1 MNNQTANKNMIGL
14 NNYLLQ
20 NLINRKIKE
29 IEIRKT
35 KIEISEEE
43 ILANAN
49 IIYKKVYNQS
59 KETNSDQKKDDT
71 LDSLKEV
78 IKNNV
83 RIELSWKRLIFLKF
97 ARSID
102 INVNEIEYIKEEK
115 KLNIEQLNNLIEIE
129 KNKKIATYESSYLNE
144 IKNRYLVK
152 IE

>member
-1 MNNQTANKNMIGL
+1 MNLLNKTNYIKIGIIFYFFFSFLPAKSVTIFTIAKVNNQIITNIDFENEKKIFLLMNNQTANKNMIGL

-43 ILANAN
+43 ILENAN

-97 ARSID
+97 
-102 INVNEIEYIKEEK
+102 
-115 KLNIEQLNNLIEIE
+115 
-129 KNKKIATYESSYLNE
+129 
-144 IKNRYLVK
+144 
-152 IE
+152 